1 VPKYFYTAKSLT
13 GKTKTGTKEAVDEYE
28 LAKTLRQQGLI
39 LISAVLEEKNLKRKK
54 INLIEIFQRFQR
66 VSLTERIMMI
76 RNLQVMISAGVD
88 LPRALKILSLQTK
101 NKRLTR
107 VLTEIRENVMKGKS
121 FSDAL
126 GAWPSI
132 FPEMF
137 SSMIKIGEEAGQLEE
152 VLKTLSNQLER
163 EYELK
168 SKIKGAMMYP
178 LVVVLAM
185 VGIGI
190 AMLVM
195 VVPKLAETF
204 EELEIELPL
213 TTRIVINTGNFLIQ
227 KWYLIF
233 GIIVFLIFLF
243 RVLLKTKKGKK
254 ALDGF
259 LFKVPLIAPLIKKIN
274 SAYTIRTFAN
284 LIKSGVPLVRSLE
297 IISNSLDNFYFKE
310 SLISAQEKVQ
320 KGGKLS
326 EALLPYQDLYSST
339 AIQML
344 EVGEETGET
353 SSILGKLA
361 DFFEEEVTNT
371 TKNLTAVIEP
381 ILLLLVGGII
391 GFFAISMVQP
401 MYSMLGG
408 I

>member
-1 VPKYFYTAKSLT
+1 MPKYFYTAKSLT